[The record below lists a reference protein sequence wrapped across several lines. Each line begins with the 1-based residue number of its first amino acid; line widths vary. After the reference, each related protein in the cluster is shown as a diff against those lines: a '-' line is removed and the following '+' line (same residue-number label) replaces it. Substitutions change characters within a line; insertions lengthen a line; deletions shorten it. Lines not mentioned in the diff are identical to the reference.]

1 MVFFWPGPARHFTE
15 LRLRVIQCRWEGAE
29 MGDDDFQASECFD
42 VLNFFVI
49 PSTRHTDSD
58 EKKHGEAG
66 V

>member
-1 MVFFWPGPARHFTE
+1 
-15 LRLRVIQCRWEGAE
+15 